1 MEKAGAP
8 ICAKMSQEKASSFY
22 FARIEHRG
30 QEWGIADNSIRQPGR
45 HSKPKEECEQS
56 NRK

>member
-22 FARIEHRG
+22 FARIEYPG

-45 HSKPKEECEQS
+45 HSKPKE
-56 NRK
+56 